1 METEEED
8 NLYFIFY
15 KSLYEDVYQ
24 FVKNQFDS
32 ESKILL
38 KKLKN
43 LIIKKYIILEL
54 ELFNEIKIYFQKR
67 QDINNAYEIYCELLN
82 I

>member
-1 METEEED
+1 MED
-8 NLYFIFY
+8 NVYFVFY

-24 FVKNQFDS
+24 FVKNQLDS
-32 ESKILL
+32 ESEILL

-43 LIIKKYIILEL
+43 LIIKKHIILDS

-67 QDINNAYEIYCELLN
+67 QDNAYEIYCELLN
-82 I
+82 IELT